1 MLVLTRRVGEEI
13 IIAGNIC
20 VTVVAAKGQRVRL
33 GIAAPACVSVARH
46 ELLAGCSQGAAPR
59 RLGRNAKNRQ
69 RRPTRGEMQT

>member
-13 IIAGNIC
+13 VIAGNIC

-33 GIAAPACVSVARH
+33 GIAAPGSVSVARH

-59 RLGRNAKNRQ
+59 RPGGNGKNHQ
-69 RRPTRGEMQT
+69 RPPTPGEVGT